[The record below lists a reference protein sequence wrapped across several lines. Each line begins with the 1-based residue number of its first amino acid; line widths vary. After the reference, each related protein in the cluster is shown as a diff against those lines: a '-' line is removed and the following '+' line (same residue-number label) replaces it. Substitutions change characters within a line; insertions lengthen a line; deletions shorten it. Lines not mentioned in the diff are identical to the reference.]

1 MLSSSRTMSW
11 LRVLMKRR
19 VLFWTIS
26 PASGPGSSCKLPAR
40 NSQATLTRY
49 HYIGGIVLNFH
60 VMLSLQEDEDVVI
73 SLTSRNPQQITDT
86 VTFDYNHRAF
96 VPKTLRYSYDKK

>member
-1 MLSSSRTMSW
+1 MVESVDEETSVILDNLASIRTWVQLQASSP
-11 LRVLMKRR
+11 KQ
-19 VLFWTIS
+19 
-26 PASGPGSSCKLPAR
+26 SSDTDEVSL
-40 NSQATLTRY
+40 
-49 HYIGGIVLNFH
+49 HWGIVLNFH

-96 VPKTLRYSYDKK
+96 VPRTLRYSYDKK

>member
-1 MLSSSRTMSW
+1 M
-11 LRVLMKRR
+11 
-19 VLFWTIS
+19 
-26 PASGPGSSCKLPAR
+26 P
-40 NSQATLTRY
+40 
-49 HYIGGIVLNFH
+49 NFH

>member
-1 MLSSSRTMSW
+1 MVESVDEETSVILDNLSSIRTW
-11 LRVLMKRR
+11 VQLQAA
-19 VLFWTIS
+19 S
-26 PASGPGSSCKLPAR
+26 PKQSSDTDEVP
-40 NSQATLTRY
+40 T
-49 HYIGGIVLNFH
+49 HYIGGIVPNFH

>member
-1 MLSSSRTMSW
+1 MVESVDEETSVILDNLSSIRTW
-11 LRVLMKRR
+11 VQLQAA
-19 VLFWTIS
+19 S
-26 PASGPGSSCKLPAR
+26 PKQSSDTDEVSL
-40 NSQATLTRY
+40 
-49 HYIGGIVLNFH
+49 HWGIVLNFH

-96 VPKTLRYSYDKK
+96 VPRTLRYSYDKK

>member
-1 MLSSSRTMSW
+1 M
-11 LRVLMKRR
+11 
-19 VLFWTIS
+19 
-26 PASGPGSSCKLPAR
+26 
-40 NSQATLTRY
+40 
-49 HYIGGIVLNFH
+49 LNFH

-96 VPKTLRYSYDKK
+96 VPKTLRYSYDKKMRFCKKYFAPHLQGGDYNSS